1 MGKNIKKILQITVI
15 TILVLVIAVL
25 AAVSFFGGL
34 IIKPAVETAA
44 TKALNVKVS
53 LGSIN
58 LSILRGQI
66 SLENLTINNPQGY
79 QHDKLLELKKAKVQ
93 VAIKSLLS
101 DTVRIKEIILDG
113 VNLTL
118 EQRGI
123 SGNNLQDVISSL
135 PAGEKKASE
144 PSGKKLLINN
154 LEITNVTVN
163 AKLLPVPGKSD
174 TVTLKLAPIKMT
186 DLGSDNKMD
195 IAALTGK
202 ILLAIT
208 EGIAKQGADL
218 LPKDLTDT
226 MKSTLNKTKE
236 LGQDVTK
243 EGKKLIESGKGLGKG
258 VTDGLKGLFKPKNQ

>member
-1 MGKNIKKILQITVI
+1 MEKKIKKILQIIVI
-15 TILVLVIAVL
+15 TILALVIAAV
-25 AAVSFFGGL
+25 AAVSLLGNWIL
-34 IIKPAVETAA
+34 KPVIETAA

-53 LGSIN
+53 LGSID

-66 SLENLTINNPQGY
+66 RLENLSINNPPGY
-79 QHDKLLELKKAKVQ
+79 QHEKLLELKKGKVR
-93 VAIKSLLS
+93 VDIKSLLS
-101 DTVRIKEIILDG
+101 KTVRIKEIIFDG

-123 SGNNLQDVISSL
+123 SSNNLQDVISPLS
-135 PAGEKKASE
+135 AGEKKTSE
-144 PSGKKLLINN
+144 PSGRNLLINN
-154 LEITNVTVN
+154 LEISNVPVT

-186 DLGSDNKMD
+186 DLGSDSKMD
-195 IAALTGK
+195 IAALSGK

-226 MKSTLNKTKE
+226 MKSTLDGAKKLGKTATE
-236 LGQDVTK
+236 
-243 EGKKLIESGKGLGKG
+243 EGKKIIDKGKDLGKG
-258 VTDGLKGLFKPKNQ
+258 VSEGLKGLFKPKE